1 MNYPLEF
8 PIFNLEQDRSND
20 FHMPSIRV
28 KDNENFEV
36 SLRRFKRL
44 CEKASILSDLRRHE
58 FYEKPTWKRKRKK
71 ASAVKRYQKKLMRE
85 QAASDRDKQR

>member
-1 MNYPLEF
+1 
-8 PIFNLEQDRSND
+8 
-20 FHMPSIRV
+20 MPSIRV

-44 CEKASILSDLRRHE
+44 CEKASILADLRRHE
-58 FYEKPTWKRKRKK
+58 FYEKPTWKRTRKK

-85 QAASDRDKQR
+85 QTAKERDRRT

>member
-1 MNYPLEF
+1 
-8 PIFNLEQDRSND
+8 
-20 FHMPSIRV
+20 MPSIRV
-28 KDNENFEV
+28 RDNENFEV

-71 ASAVKRYQKKLMRE
+71 ASAVKRYQKKLTRE
-85 QAASDRDKQR
+85 KTAMEKDKRRD

>member
-1 MNYPLEF
+1 
-8 PIFNLEQDRSND
+8 
-20 FHMPSIRV
+20 MPSIRV
-28 KDNENFEV
+28 KENENFEV

-44 CEKASILSDLRRHE
+44 CEKASILADLRRHE

-85 QAASDRDKQR
+85 QVAMDKDRRK

>member
-1 MNYPLEF
+1 
-8 PIFNLEQDRSND
+8 
-20 FHMPSIRV
+20 MPSIRV

-44 CEKASILSDLRRHE
+44 CEKASVLADLRRHE

-85 QAASDRDKQR
+85 QMSREKDRQR